1 MTFTPEIEFQDRK
14 TIKKFQEQKL
24 NELLNY
30 LARNSKYYQNI
41 FANNKINIDKIK
53 TLEDLQNIPITTKED
68 LQKYND
74 DFFCV
79 PKSQIADYMTTS
91 GTLSDPT
98 VFAASSKDLERL
110 AYNEAISFVC
120 AGINLEMF
128 FN

>member
-120 AGINLEMF
+120 AC
-128 FN
+128 